1 MSKYATNRVLWEVAA
16 DPVLAQQVQ
25 EDPDTALAGRDLTG
39 EERAALGRADIRSL
53 FQFGVHPFLLYNF
66 ALRLAGG
73 FSMPFV
79 QSYLAQLEGLELG
92 DLDT

>member
-16 DPVLAQQVQ
+16 NPVLAQQIQ
-25 EDPDTALAGRDLTG
+25 EDPETALAGRDLSD
-39 EERAALGRADIRSL
+39 EERTALGQADIRGL
-53 FQFGVHPFLLYNF
+53 FQLGVHPFLLYNF

>member
-1 MSKYATNRVLWEVAA
+1 MRREATNPGLWEGAA
-16 DPVLAQQVQ
+16 DPILAQPIQ
-25 EDPDTALAGRDLTG
+25 EDPETALAGRDLSD
-39 EERAALGRADIRSL
+39 EERAALGKADVRAL
-53 FQFGVHPFLLYNF
+53 FQLGVHPFLLYNF

-92 DLDT
+92 DLTT

>member
-16 DPVLAQQVQ
+16 DPALAQQIQ
-25 EDPDTALAGRDLTG
+25 DDPETAFAGRDLSD
-39 EERAALGRADIRSL
+39 EERLALRKADVRSL
-53 FQFGVHPFLLYNF
+53 FQIGVHPFLVYNF

-73 FSMPFV
+73 LSMPLV

-92 DLDT
+92 DLET

>member
-1 MSKYATNRVLWEVAA
+1 LSKYATNRVLWEAAA
-16 DPVLAQQVQ
+16 DPVLAQQVL
-25 EDPDTALAGRDLTG
+25 EDPDAALAGRDLTD
-39 EERAALGRADIRSL
+39 EERAALGKADIRGL
-53 FQFGVHPFLLYNF
+53 FQLGVHPFLLYNF